1 LTVGDQ
7 GQLVVV
13 ISGRIPNYDDIEALF
28 TSEAIRPDTDYRVVG
43 LASIAS
49 PDQLASAPGDY
60 PVWISDRYL
69 QLPPSVTERT
79 RAEAQRVAIQAGA
92 TNSFDK
98 VWAIQDYLRSNFSY
112 ELNSPGPPGNQDW
125 VDYFLFDHQAGR
137 CEQFASAMVVMVR
150 SLGIPARLVN
160 GYNYS
165 GETDAQGEVIYRE
178 NQAHTW
184 VEVFFPEYG
193 WVPFEPTTNQAEFSY
208 GENGSQ
214 QDVPSPE
221 ADPATPESEPTQDPL
236 TQPEPSPEA
245 TPAPAQ
251 LATDSNDDGSS
262 TAKWIQIAAVA
273 VAIFSL
279 GIAALL
285 ALAWQWRVRGLPPAG
300 GLFARLL
307 RVGGWFGV
315 RPAES
320 TTPNEFGRAL
330 SRVLPGAEGPIRSIT
345 NAYYAEQFD
354 STAANSESILAAN
367 SGWKQLRRNL
377 LRWRIRRP
385 KQR

>member
-1 LTVGDQ
+1 
-7 GQLVVV
+7 
-13 ISGRIPNYDDIEALF
+13 
-28 TSEAIRPDTDYRVVG
+28 
-43 LASIAS
+43 
-49 PDQLASAPGDY
+49 
-60 PVWISDRYL
+60 
-69 QLPPSVTERT
+69 
-79 RAEAQRVAIQAGA
+79 
-92 TNSFDK
+92 
-98 VWAIQDYLRSNFSY
+98 
-112 ELNSPGPPGNQDW
+112 
-125 VDYFLFDHQAGR
+125 
-137 CEQFASAMVVMVR
+137 MVVMVR

-208 GENGSQ
+208 GENGPQ

-221 ADPATPESEPTQDPL
+221 ADSATPESEPTQDPL